1 MAEPSNDAVRLCR
14 RYCKLLH
21 RELAAAPQLRRR
33 AVQDT
38 RASLEEYLERNPA
51 AGWDDLTAEFGTPRQ
66 AAEQILGSLDAEQI
80 RREVRRFR
88 WRRIA
93 ALTVILL
100 ALIYVIF
107 YCGRIAVNKITQP
120 GYVVIGPA
128 VEIEGPIPTNTP
140 AEKNPFFW

>member
-21 RELAAAPQLRRR
+21 RELAPAPQLRRR

-51 AGWDDLTAEFGTPRQ
+51 AAWDDLTAEFGTPRQ

-80 RREVRRFR
+80 RREARRFR

-100 ALIYVIF
+100 ALIYVVF
-107 YCGRIAVNKITQP
+107 YCGRLAINKITHP
-120 GYVVIGPA
+120 GYVVIEEA
-128 VEIEGPIPTNTP
+128 EIIEGPIPTNTP
-140 AEKNPFFW
+140 AEGDSLLW